1 MKIRIY
7 IISRMETM
15 RYTLQ
20 DFTNIIF
27 NGFEIKIPD
36 ETLGII
42 TELALQVGSP
52 TYIRTPIFVKKS
64 NITNENP
71 NNMED
76 LKNKKRNRN
85 MEVVNDDD
93 WETIRTFQTTVIE
106 KKQGIEAQID
116 LVRAAL
122 NKMSDKNY
130 IDSST
135 KIIDILDLL
144 IKNDTPISEMTNI
157 GNAIF
162 ELASNNRF
170 FSKLY
175 ADLYCTLIDKYEIM
189 KLIFEQNLSMFSN
202 LFNNFEYVESEKD
215 YNEFCRINSDNEH
228 RKSLS
233 AFFVNLVLNKII
245 SIEKLMSVT
254 CDLMKDVLILIKQD
268 NKKNQVDEMIENIA
282 ILYNKSIF
290 SKCETQFDGN
300 SFIEIIKM
308 LAKCKVKTYPS
319 LSSKAIFKFMDLIE
333 M

>member
-1 MKIRIY
+1 
-7 IISRMETM
+7 METM

-27 NGFEIKIPD
+27 DGFEIKIPD

-64 NITNENP
+64 NITNETP
-71 NNMED
+71 NNMD

-175 ADLYCTLIDKYEIM
+175 ADLYCTLIDKY
-189 KLIFEQNLSMFSN
+189 
-202 LFNNFEYVESEKD
+202 
-215 YNEFCRINSDNEH
+215 
-228 RKSLS
+228 
-233 AFFVNLVLNKII
+233 
-245 SIEKLMSVT
+245 
-254 CDLMKDVLILIKQD
+254 
-268 NKKNQVDEMIENIA
+268 
-282 ILYNKSIF
+282 
-290 SKCETQFDGN
+290 
-300 SFIEIIKM
+300 
-308 LAKCKVKTYPS
+308 
-319 LSSKAIFKFMDLIE
+319 
-333 M
+333 